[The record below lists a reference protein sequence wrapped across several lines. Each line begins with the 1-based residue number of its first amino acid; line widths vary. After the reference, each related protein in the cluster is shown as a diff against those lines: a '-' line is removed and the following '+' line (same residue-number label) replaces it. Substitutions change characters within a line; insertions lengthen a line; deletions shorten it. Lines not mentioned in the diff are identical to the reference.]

1 MADAVLQECNPVFN
15 SRTGK
20 NIDMVLLNHGGIRS
34 ILSKGNVTTRTA
46 YQIMPFENSVVVVE
60 LKGAVIK
67 ELISYLQKAKR
78 AHPISG
84 LKLKLDNDYN
94 LISATI
100 NNLPIEN
107 DKSYFVATNDY
118 LYSGGDRMTFFK
130 KNESLDIL
138 NYKIRNV
145 LIDYFAKQDTLKP
158 TIDDRFIKLN

>member
-1 MADAVLQECNPVFN
+1 M
-15 SRTGK
+15 
-20 NIDMVLLNHGGIRS
+20 
-34 ILSKGNVTTRTA
+34 
-46 YQIMPFENSVVVVE
+46 
-60 LKGAVIK
+60 
-67 ELISYLQKAKR
+67 
-78 AHPISG
+78 
-84 LKLKLDNDYN
+84 DNDYN